1 MDKFTPPLDPKDLL
15 LANVAIRIQLS
26 PTNHKLAVQ
35 RLETLAE
42 WLDREESPLVGKV
55 RVVYPQGS
63 MAIHATIA
71 SALRYDEFDVDGI
84 VQMELPPET
93 TPKQALDTLFEAV
106 RGRPGSRY
114 YAMTKRNTR
123 CVTVQY
129 AEMHVDLTPAELIPG
144 RNPRVSEIF
153 HHRPEEPRDDGKRV
167 VANPFGFAEWFN
179 EVTPRFRGF
188 EEFYE
193 GQSRALDRLA
203 KAETEDVPEPVPAY
217 LKPPAVIALQLIKR
231 FRNVRYDRRDGR
243 QPPSVMLA
251 CLIANF
257 AGQSG
262 TPYGEL
268 LHQAR
273 SLRRHV
279 EGLQTSGRLIH
290 VTNPRCPDD
299 VFTDRWPA
307 NLSEQG
313 LLLQDMAYLVGQLER
328 IEHGAPLEVISDVF
342 ANLFG
347 EEIATTVIREF
358 ANSTGRQIEEH
369 GLTADASSGRVDV
382 ARPRIGPSSASVAAI
397 GSSAVVRATPK
408 HTFFGHDD

>member
-1 MDKFTPPLDPKDLL
+1 MDKFTTPLDPKDLL

-42 WLDREESPLVGKV
+42 WLDRAESPLAGNV
-55 RVVYPQGS
+55 RVVYAQGS

-84 VQMELPPET
+84 VQMELPPGT
-93 TPKQALDTLFEAV
+93 TPQQALDTLFEAV
-106 RGRPGSRY
+106 RGKPGSRY
-114 YAMTKRNTR
+114 FTMTKRNTR

-129 AEMHVDLTPAELIPG
+129 AGMHVDLTPAELVPG

-167 VANPFGFAEWFN
+167 VANPFGFADWFN

-273 SLRRHV
+273 SMKRHV
-279 EGLQTSGRLIH
+279 EQFQTGGRLIR
-290 VTNPRCPDD
+290 VVNPRCPED

-313 LLLQDMAYLVGQLER
+313 LFLQDLAYLVGQLER
-328 IEHGAPLEVISDVF
+328 IEHEAPWRLF
-342 ANLFG
+342 ATSSRG
-347 EEIATTVIREF
+347 CSARKSPIR
-358 ANSTGRQIEEH
+358 
-369 GLTADASSGRVDV
+369 
-382 ARPRIGPSSASVAAI
+382 
-397 GSSAVVRATPK
+397 
-408 HTFFGHDD
+408 

>member
-1 MDKFTPPLDPKDLL
+1 MDKLTTPLDPKDLL

-26 PTNHKLAVQ
+26 PTNHKLAVE

-42 WLDREESPLVGKV
+42 WLDRAESPLAGKV
-55 RVVYPQGS
+55 RVVYAQGS

-84 VQMELPPET
+84 VQMELPPGT
-93 TPKQALDTLFEAV
+93 SPKQALDTLYEAV
-106 RGRPGSRY
+106 RGKPGSRY
-114 YAMTKRNTR
+114 YTMTKRNTR

-129 AEMHVDLTPAELIPG
+129 VEMHVDLTPAELVPG

-153 HHRPEEPRDDGKRV
+153 HHRPEEPGDDGKRV

-193 GQSRALDRLA
+193 SQSRALDRLS

-251 CLIANF
+251 CLVANF

-279 EGLQTSGRLIH
+279 EQWQVGGRLIH
-290 VTNPRCPDD
+290 VANPRCPDD

-307 NLSEQG
+307 NLNEQE
-313 LLLQDMAYLVGQLER
+313 LFLQDLTYLVGQLER
-328 IEHGAPLEVISDVF
+328 IEHDAPLEVIADVF
-342 ANLFG
+342 ARLFG
-347 EEIATTVIREF
+347 EEIASTVIREF
-358 ANSTGRQIEEH
+358 ADSTGRQIEKY
-369 GLTADASSGRVDV
+369 GLITDSRGGRVD
-382 ARPRIGPSSASVAAI
+382 IGRSGIGASSASAAVI
-397 GSSAVVRATPK
+397 GSPAVVRATPK

>member
-1 MDKFTPPLDPKDLL
+1 MDKFTTPLDPKDLL

-42 WLDREESPLVGKV
+42 RLDRAESPLAGKV
-55 RVVYPQGS
+55 RVVYAQGS

-71 SALRYDEFDVDGI
+71 PALRYDEFDVDGI
-84 VQMELPPET
+84 VQMELPPGT
-93 TPKQALDTLFEAV
+93 TPQQALDTLFEAV
-106 RGRPGSRY
+106 RGEPGSRY

-129 AEMHVDLTPAELIPG
+129 AEMHVDLTPAELVPG

-193 GQSRALDRLA
+193 GQSRALDRRS

-251 CLIANF
+251 CLVANF

-273 SLRRHV
+273 SLRRHF
-279 EGLQTSGRLIH
+279 EQLQTGGQLIH
-290 VTNPRCPDD
+290 VANPRCPDD

-307 NLSEQG
+307 NLNEQG
-313 LLLQDMAYLVGQLER
+313 LFLQDLAYLVGQLER
-328 IEHGAPLEVISDVF
+328 IEHDAPLEVIADVF
-342 ANLFG
+342 ARLFG
-347 EEIATTVIREF
+347 EEIASTVIREF
-358 ANSTGRQIEEH
+358 ADSTGRQIERH
-369 GLTADASSGRVDV
+369 GLITDYRGGRVD
-382 ARPRIGPSSASVAAI
+382 IGRSGIGASSASAAAI
-397 GSSAVVRATPK
+397 VSPTVVRATPK